1 MSGSLRISADIGGT
15 FTDIAFL
22 RNDGVLITRKI
33 LSTPD
38 DFARAVVMGILEL
51 INEINEPPESFSEVL
66 HGCTVATNAILE
78 SKGAKTALIT
88 TKGFRDVLEMR
99 RIRMPVLYDPLYVKP
114 VPLIPRERR
123 YEIEER
129 LDGNG
134 KIITKINRNN
144 LKDII
149 NNIRDDNV
157 ESIAVT
163 LIHSYANDKHER
175 IIGEILSN
183 ELPKCFV
190 TLSVDILPEIREY
203 ERTSTTAINAYV
215 GPPVKSYV
223 NSLINFLKESGF
235 TSNLLMMQ
243 SSGGMMDAETVVKN
257 PAQIVECG
265 PAAGVIGSAHLGR
278 LTNMNNLITLD
289 MGGTTAKASL
299 IENGNLMKTDEYE
312 VGGGIN
318 LSSKLIK
325 GGGYALKT
333 PVIDISE
340 VGAGGGSIVWI
351 DKVGQLKVGP
361 KSAGA
366 SPGPVC
372 YNNKG
377 TAPTLTDANVV
388 LGYLNPSSIAGGTV
402 LIDYEAAYNSLND
415 KIAVPLNQNV
425 MELAYGIHLIANSTM
440 MRAVKAVSTYRGRD
454 PREFTIIAFGG
465 CGGIHVVEL
474 ARSLQIDRALIPLSA
489 GVFSALGLLVSDIE
503 STLSRSYF
511 RSFIHTS
518 PDEMNKFYEELEDN
532 INKNLGS
539 NSDLIS
545 ISRFAD
551 MRYEGQ
557 AFELTVPVPNGKLN
571 QLNISHLPE
580 LFESEHESTY
590 GHRYPG
596 DKNVQIVNLRTTGKL
611 ESNFRRNID
620 VNKMQEYS
628 TRKTFKNNDRKA
640 YFGKNFGYINT
651 PVINRW
657 DLTQKPHNGP
667 IIVEEYENTIVIPP
681 DSNMRLDDFGN
692 ILIEIKNKN

>member
-223 NSLINFLKESGF
+223 NSLINILKESGF

-299 IENGNLMKTDEYE
+299 IENGNLMTTDEYE

-372 YNNKG
+372 YKNKG
-377 TAPTLTDANVV
+377 TEPTLTDANVV

-620 VNKMQEYS
+620 VNKMQEYN

>member
-223 NSLINFLKESGF
+223 NSLINILKESGF

-372 YNNKG
+372 YKNEG
-377 TAPTLTDANVV
+377 TEPTLTDANVV

-620 VNKMQEYS
+620 VNKMQEYN

-681 DSNMRLDDFGN
+681 DSNLRLDDFGN

>member
-1 MSGSLRISADIGGT
+1 VSGSLRISADIGGT

-22 RNDGVLITRKI
+22 RNDGVLITRNI
-33 LSTPD
+33 LSPPD
-38 DFARAVVMGILEL
+38 DFARAVGMGILEL
-51 INEINEPPESFSEVL
+51 INEITDPPESFSEVL

-223 NSLINFLKESGF
+223 NSLINILKESGF

-372 YNNKG
+372 YKNEG
-377 TAPTLTDANVV
+377 TEPTLTDANVV

-620 VNKMQEYS
+620 VNKMQEYN

-640 YFGKNFGYINT
+640 YFGKNYGYINT

>member
-175 IIGEILSN
+175 IIGDILSN

-223 NSLINFLKESGF
+223 NSLINILKESGF

-299 IENGNLMKTDEYE
+299 IENGNLMTTDEYE

-372 YNNKG
+372 YKNEG
-377 TAPTLTDANVV
+377 TEPTLTDANVV

-511 RSFIHTS
+511 RSFIRTS

-620 VNKMQEYS
+620 VNKMREYN

-681 DSNMRLDDFGN
+681 DSNLRLDDFGN

>member
-223 NSLINFLKESGF
+223 NSLISILKESGF

-372 YNNKG
+372 YKNKG
-377 TAPTLTDANVV
+377 TEPTLTDANVV

-454 PREFTIIAFGG
+454 PREFTIIALSL
-465 CGGIHVVEL
+465 IH
-474 ARSLQIDRALIPLSA
+474 I
-489 GVFSALGLLVSDIE
+489 
-503 STLSRSYF
+503 
-511 RSFIHTS
+511 
-518 PDEMNKFYEELEDN
+518 
-532 INKNLGS
+532 
-539 NSDLIS
+539 
-545 ISRFAD
+545 
-551 MRYEGQ
+551 
-557 AFELTVPVPNGKLN
+557 
-571 QLNISHLPE
+571 
-580 LFESEHESTY
+580 
-590 GHRYPG
+590 
-596 DKNVQIVNLRTTGKL
+596 
-611 ESNFRRNID
+611 
-620 VNKMQEYS
+620 
-628 TRKTFKNNDRKA
+628 
-640 YFGKNFGYINT
+640 
-651 PVINRW
+651 
-657 DLTQKPHNGP
+657 
-667 IIVEEYENTIVIPP
+667 
-681 DSNMRLDDFGN
+681 
-692 ILIEIKNKN
+692 

>member
-223 NSLINFLKESGF
+223 NSLINILKESGF

-372 YNNKG
+372 YKNKG
-377 TAPTLTDANVV
+377 TEPTLTDANVV

-620 VNKMQEYS
+620 VNKMREYN

-681 DSNMRLDDFGN
+681 DSNLRLDDFGN

>member
-134 KIITKINRNN
+134 NIITKINTDD

-149 NNIRDDNV
+149 NNIRDNNV

-223 NSLINFLKESGF
+223 NSLINILKESGF

-372 YNNKG
+372 YKNKG
-377 TAPTLTDANVV
+377 TEPTLTDANVV

-620 VNKMQEYS
+620 VNKMQEYN

>member
-223 NSLINFLKESGF
+223 NSLINILKESGF

-372 YNNKG
+372 YKNKG
-377 TAPTLTDANVV
+377 TEPTLTDANVV

-620 VNKMQEYS
+620 VNKMQEYN

-681 DSNMRLDDFGN
+681 DSNLRLDDFGN

>member
-38 DFARAVVMGILEL
+38 DLARAVVMGILEL

-183 ELPKCFV
+183 EIPKCFV

-223 NSLINFLKESGF
+223 NSLINILKESGF

-372 YNNKG
+372 YKNEG
-377 TAPTLTDANVV
+377 TEPTLTDANVV

-425 MELAYGIHLIANSTM
+425 MKLAYGIHLIANSTM

-474 ARSLQIDRALIPLSA
+474 ARSLQIDHALIPLSA

-620 VNKMQEYS
+620 VNKMQEYN

>member
-175 IIGEILSN
+175 IIGDILSN

-223 NSLINFLKESGF
+223 NSLINILKESGF
-235 TSNLLMMQ
+235 TSNLMMMQ

-299 IENGNLMKTDEYE
+299 IENGNLMTTDEYE

-372 YNNKG
+372 YKNEG
-377 TAPTLTDANVV
+377 TEPTLTDANVV

-539 NSDLIS
+539 SSDLIS

-620 VNKMQEYS
+620 VNKMREYN

-640 YFGKNFGYINT
+640 YFGKNYGYINT

-681 DSNMRLDDFGN
+681 DSNLRLDDFGN

>member
-183 ELPKCFV
+183 EIPKCFV

-223 NSLINFLKESGF
+223 NSLINILKESGF

-372 YNNKG
+372 YKNEG
-377 TAPTLTDANVV
+377 TEPTLTDANVV

-620 VNKMQEYS
+620 VNKMQEYN

>member
-223 NSLINFLKESGF
+223 NSLINILKESGF

-372 YNNKG
+372 YKNKG
-377 TAPTLTDANVV
+377 TEPTLTDANVV

-620 VNKMQEYS
+620 VNKMQEYN

-657 DLTQKPHNGP
+657 DLTQKPHDGP

>member
-1 MSGSLRISADIGGT
+1 MAGSLRISADIGGT

-223 NSLINFLKESGF
+223 NSLINILKESGF

-299 IENGNLMKTDEYE
+299 IENGNLMTTDEYE

-372 YNNKG
+372 YKNEG
-377 TAPTLTDANVV
+377 TEPTLTDANVV

-518 PDEMNKFYEELEDN
+518 PDEMNKYYEELEDN

-620 VNKMQEYS
+620 VNKMREYN

-640 YFGKNFGYINT
+640 YFGKNYGYINT

-681 DSNMRLDDFGN
+681 DSNLRLDDFGN

>member
-157 ESIAVT
+157 QSIAVT

-223 NSLINFLKESGF
+223 NSLINILKESGF

-372 YNNKG
+372 YKNEG
-377 TAPTLTDANVV
+377 TEPTLTDANVV

-620 VNKMQEYS
+620 VNKMQEYN

>member
-163 LIHSYANDKHER
+163 LIHSYANDEHER

-223 NSLINFLKESGF
+223 NSLINILKESGF

-372 YNNKG
+372 YKNKG
-377 TAPTLTDANVV
+377 TEPTLTDANVV

-620 VNKMQEYS
+620 VNKMQEYN

>member
-223 NSLINFLKESGF
+223 NSLINILKESGF

-372 YNNKG
+372 YKNEG
-377 TAPTLTDANVV
+377 TEPTLTDANVV

-511 RSFIHTS
+511 RSFIRTS

-620 VNKMQEYS
+620 VNKMQEYN

>member
-223 NSLINFLKESGF
+223 NSLINILKESGF

-372 YNNKG
+372 YKNEG
-377 TAPTLTDANVV
+377 TEPTLTDANVV

-620 VNKMQEYS
+620 VNKMQEYN

-657 DLTQKPHNGP
+657 DLTQKPHDGP

>member
-223 NSLINFLKESGF
+223 NSLINILKESGF

-372 YNNKG
+372 YKNEG
-377 TAPTLTDANVV
+377 TEPTLTDANVV

-503 STLSRSYF
+503 STLSGSYF

-620 VNKMQEYS
+620 VNKMQEYN

>member
-1 MSGSLRISADIGGT
+1 
-15 FTDIAFL
+15 
-22 RNDGVLITRKI
+22 
-33 LSTPD
+33 
-38 DFARAVVMGILEL
+38 MGILEL

-223 NSLINFLKESGF
+223 NSLINILKESGF

-372 YNNKG
+372 YKNKG
-377 TAPTLTDANVV
+377 TEPTLTDANVV

-518 PDEMNKFYEELEDN
+518 PDEMNKFYEELEEN

-620 VNKMQEYS
+620 VNKMQEYN

>member
-51 INEINEPPESFSEVL
+51 INEINEPPKSFSEVL

-175 IIGEILSN
+175 IIGDILSN

-223 NSLINFLKESGF
+223 NSLINILKESGF

-299 IENGNLMKTDEYE
+299 IENGNLMTTDEYE

-372 YNNKG
+372 YKNEG
-377 TAPTLTDANVV
+377 TEPTLTDANVV

-425 MELAYGIHLIANSTM
+425 LELAYGIHLIANSTM

-518 PDEMNKFYEELEDN
+518 PDEMNKYYEELEDN

-620 VNKMQEYS
+620 VNKMREYN

-681 DSNMRLDDFGN
+681 DSNLRLDDFGN